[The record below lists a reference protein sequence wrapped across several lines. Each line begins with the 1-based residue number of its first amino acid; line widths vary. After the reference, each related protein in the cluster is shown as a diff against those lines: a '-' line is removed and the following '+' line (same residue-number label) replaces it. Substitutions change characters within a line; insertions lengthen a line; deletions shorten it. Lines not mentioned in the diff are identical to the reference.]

1 MRCDRPCC
9 KRGTIFDLPK
19 KEARIVAIDE
29 LSGGAGFW
37 TDQEGAQKV
46 MQELKKLKAICNPWI
61 KMGAELDELLEL
73 ADLIRADDPL
83 AKGDDAKQIE
93 SQIANLQQRMT
104 ELETRMML
112 AGPMDPNNAYI
123 QIHAGAGGTES
134 CDWASMLYRM
144 YLRYCER
151 EGYEVEEIDFQEGDE
166 TGIKGAT
173 LFVKGDFAY
182 GYLRPE
188 TGVHRLV
195 RISPFDSQSRRH
207 TSFASVTVSP
217 EVDDSINIE
226 IEDKDIRIDVYR
238 ASGAGGQ
245 HVNRTESAVRITHL
259 ETNIVVQCQNERSQI
274 KNRATAMK
282 MLKARLYQHEV
293 ERRQALTDAANAQK
307 SEIGW
312 GHQIRS
318 YVLHPY
324 NMVKD
329 LRTDYQT
336 SNTTA
341 VLDGDIQEFLDRYL
355 RQTMGSTVS

>member
-1 MRCDRPCC
+1 M
-9 KRGTIFDLPK
+9 LQ
-19 KEARIVAIDE
+19 EA
-29 LSGGAGFW
+29 
-37 TDQEGAQKV
+37 
-46 MQELKKLKAICNPWI
+46 KKLRLIVEPWV
-61 KMGAELDELLEL
+61 KLGAEVADLVEL
-73 ADLIRADDPL
+73 AELVRADDP
-83 AKGDDAKQIE
+83 KGTGGDAASIE
-93 SQIANLQQRMT
+93 QTAASLHKRLT

-112 AGPMDPNNAYI
+112 SGPMDANNAYL

-134 CDWASMLYRM
+134 CDWAQMLYRM
-144 YLRYCER
+144 YLRWCER
-151 EGYEVEEIDFQEGDE
+151 EGFEVEEIDFQEGE
-166 TGIKGAT
+166 EAGIKGAT
-173 LFVKGDFAY
+173 LLVKGPYAF

-188 TGVHRLV
+188 SGVHRLV

-207 TSFASVTVSP
+207 TSFASVNVSP
-217 EVDDSINIE
+217 EVDDDIEIE

-259 ETNIVVQCQNERSQI
+259 ATNIVVQCQNERSQI

-282 MLKARLYQHEV
+282 MLKARLYQRAV
-293 ERRQALTDAANAQK
+293 EERQKEQDVLNAAK
-307 SEIGW
+307 SDIAW

-336 SNTTA
+336 SNTAA
-341 VLDGDIQEFLDRYL
+341 VLDGDISEFLERYL
-355 RQTMGSTVS
+355 RQTMGSTVK